1 MKHSLGVILTKTTRL
16 QYKGVLIEMES
27 GLSNSIKSLETQL
40 VFISV
45 TVSEYNPGPRLFKF
59 ELVELVD
66 HR

>member
-1 MKHSLGVILTKTTRL
+1 
-16 QYKGVLIEMES
+16 MES
-27 GLSNSIKSLETQL
+27 GPSNSIKSLETQL